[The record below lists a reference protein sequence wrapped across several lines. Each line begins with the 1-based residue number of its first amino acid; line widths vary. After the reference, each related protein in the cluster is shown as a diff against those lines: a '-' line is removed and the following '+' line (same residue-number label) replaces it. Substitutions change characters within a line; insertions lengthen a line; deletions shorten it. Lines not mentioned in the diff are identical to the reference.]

1 MNTYL
6 QKNINCILWSLKKI
20 SSNAKTAMLFFKHH
34 FCLLIGKEKYSCTS
48 SRSIWR
54 PKNNSY
60 TADNL
65 SQKHVTWHVCF
76 FYDVSLIVFTR
87 MMFFMFSLYFGRQ
100 SSCICNLVWWKKWT
114 DQMLYQMHQF
124 CNKSKM
130 SNMRNETQMIKHFTC
145 FRSSEKM
152 SNYSNSA
159 TTRFIVKNSLFVP
172 IIAR

>member
-1 MNTYL
+1 
-6 QKNINCILWSLKKI
+6 
-20 SSNAKTAMLFFKHH
+20 MLFFKHH
-34 FCLLIGKEKYSCTS
+34 FYLLIGKEKYSCNS

-172 IIAR
+172 IHLKYSLLNH